1 MAVVGRDMLLRL
13 DTSNANDRNLELM
26 INNEKTNDDLPVD
39 ENGPPSGPLG
49 TIIVACHLEL
59 R

>member
-13 DTSNANDRNLELM
+13 DTSNANDRNHELM

-39 ENGPPSGPLG
+39 EMGPPSG
-49 TIIVACHLEL
+49 AAWDDHCSMSL
-59 R
+59 RT